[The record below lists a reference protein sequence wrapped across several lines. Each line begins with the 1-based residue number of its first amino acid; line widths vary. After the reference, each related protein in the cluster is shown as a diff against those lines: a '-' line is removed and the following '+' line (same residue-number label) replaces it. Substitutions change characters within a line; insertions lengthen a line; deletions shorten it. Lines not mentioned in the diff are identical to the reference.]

1 MYLAMNI
8 TAFYIFQAA
17 ITELE
22 FLYNSSQMLNNQYM
36 YA

>member
-1 MYLAMNI
+1 MNI

-17 ITELE
+17 IIELE
-22 FLYNSSQMLNNQYM
+22 FLYNSSQMINNQYM